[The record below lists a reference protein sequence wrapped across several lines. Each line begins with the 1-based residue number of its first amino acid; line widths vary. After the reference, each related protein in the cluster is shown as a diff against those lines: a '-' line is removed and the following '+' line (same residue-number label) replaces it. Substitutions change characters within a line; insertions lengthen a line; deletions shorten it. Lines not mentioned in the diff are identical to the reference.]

1 MFARAKTALISAIV
15 IASLALPAIAQ
26 AGIKV

>member
-1 MFARAKTALISAIV
+1 MATRAKTALIGAV
-15 IASLALPAIAQ
+15 LIASLALPAIAQ

>member
-1 MFARAKTALISAIV
+1 MLIRAKTALIGAVV

-26 AGIKV
+26 AGYKL